1 MKATDRTVLDGRWV
15 VELDGFPPVTTD
27 DMTLED
33 VELAERVCAVPWV
46 LLNPLASAK
55 EAKAMLTILLVRN
68 GVPED
73 EAVKAAAKTPLTK
86 LVRAFRYELP
96 ERRAQPA
103 TVTPGEGDDGPP
115 AAAPTSAG
123 G

>member
-1 MKATDRTVLDGRWV
+1 MPVADRTVLDGRWV
-15 VELDGFPPVTTD
+15 VQLDGFPPLTTD

-33 VELAERVCAVPWV
+33 VELAERVCNVPWV

-55 EAKAMLTILLVRN
+55 EAKAFLAILLVRS

-73 EAVKAAAKTPLTK
+73 EAVKAATKTPMPK
-86 LVRAFRYELP
+86 LARAFRYELP
-96 ERRAQPA
+96 ERKAQPA

-115 AAAPTSAG
+115 S
-123 G
+123 